1 MTYNRWLW
9 VSLSIKFKLSNILRT
24 GSTALNPACVA
35 LLLVDSFHQYSES
48 IVHCAPP
55 KCPQPNMHKV
65 SFATD
70 SMKSFLC
77 LNTIFLFGTEN
88 GGCEKT
94 PRQQSSNNMNSM
106 CNQKKPLVGPC
117 VWATYTIAWYVL
129 SQKGFRRAEVWSSKG
144 GGCRAHWHRLRRPQ
158 LIIANGRHRHRPPC
172 KKETLHPLWMNTH
185 KHQRK
190 TWAMSPPEIFWQE
203 LRR

>member
-1 MTYNRWLW
+1 MSAAQYEHWTRFL
-9 VSLSIKFKLSNILRT
+9 LR
-24 GSTALNPACVA
+24 LIPWNPFF
-35 LLLVDSFHQYSES
+35 SWIQF
-48 IVHCAPP
+48 
-55 KCPQPNMHKV
+55 
-65 SFATD
+65 
-70 SMKSFLC
+70 SFLV
-77 LNTIFLFGTEN
+77 LKMGKWGLRKDTTS
-88 GGCEKT
+88 T
-94 PRQQSSNNMNSM
+94 VQQQHEFNVQSKEAT
-106 CNQKKPLVGPC
+106 C
-117 VWATYTIAWYVL
+117 WATYTIAWYVL

>member
-1 MTYNRWLW
+1 MSAAQYAQGFFCDWFHEIISLPEYNFPFRYWKW
-9 VSLSIKFKLSNILRT
+9 GLRKDT
-24 GSTALNPACVA
+24 TSTVQQQHEFNVQ
-35 LLLVDSFHQYSES
+35 SKE
-48 IVHCAPP
+48 
-55 KCPQPNMHKV
+55 
-65 SFATD
+65 AT
-70 SMKSFLC
+70 C
-77 LNTIFLFGTEN
+77 WG
-88 GGCEKT
+88 
-94 PRQQSSNNMNSM
+94 
-106 CNQKKPLVGPC
+106 
-117 VWATYTIAWYVL
+117 TYTIAWYVL